1 MNTPANNPLSPDEI
15 ERLATWRAKA
25 KLGWYIHAAVY
36 VVVNTFLF
44 VMSTYGLRERHWAI
58 YPALGWGVGL
68 ALHWVSVFLL
78 GNGSGLRESMVQK
91 ERERLQRRQQDRP

>member
-1 MNTPANNPLSPDEI
+1 MNTAPNTPLSPDEI
-15 ERLATWRAKA
+15 EQLATRRARA
-25 KLGWYIHAAVY
+25 KLGWYMHAAVY
-36 VVVNTFLF
+36 LVVNTFLF
-44 VMSTYGLRERHWAI
+44 LMSAYGLRERHWAI

-91 ERERLQRRQQDRP
+91 ERERLQRRRDGF